1 MDDKAID
8 RRRHNFTI
16 TDNEVIDGISQ
27 IGVSAFAVYSVIV
40 RMANE
45 QNKCFP
51 GQKYI
56 AGVTGLSERTVRT
69 AIAML
74 SERDL
79 IRITKTTGFQNTY
92 TILPVK
98 KTLRQKETPANISE
112 PRQQL
117 PEGAATIAGGV
128 RQPLPPN
135 KTYLI
140 RQGEQDA
147 PQKFDNVL
155 PVADQVLLPV
165 FKKVA
170 DALGQP
176 DLPPLP
182 ERLQALRLAA
192 KNIHIGGY
200 DNIVKAARN
209 LARSNETDSHKT
221 FDWLVSEWPK
231 DRDRRITSF
240 MNGKQESKREVN
252 YVEAPEKWRKR
263 YDESTPR

>member
-112 PRQQL
+112 PRQPL

-135 KTYLI
+135 NTYLI

-147 PQKFDNVL
+147 PSGVENVL
-155 PVADQVLLPV
+155 PIADQVLIPI

-170 DALGQP
+170 SALGQP
-176 DLPPLP
+176 DLAPLP
-182 ERLQALRLAA
+182 ERLQALQFAA
-192 KNIHIGGY
+192 KNVHIGGY

-209 LARSNETDSHKT
+209 LARSNEVDSHKNY
-221 FDWLVSEWPK
+221 DWLVSGWAK
-231 DRDRRITSF
+231 DRERRITSF
-240 MNGKQESKREVN
+240 MSGKQDSKKEVN
-252 YVEAPEKWRKR
+252 YVQAPEEWKKR
-263 YDESTPR
+263 YADSAPR